1 MTWTEDQY
9 AAADMVRPNL
19 RLKRAVL
26 AALKRIAGA
35 TGESMSAVV
44 SRLVMAEDEA
54 AGERPPP
61 RKGKR

>member
-1 MTWTEDQY
+1 MTWTEEQY
-9 AAADMVRPNL
+9 AAADMARPNL

-26 AALKRIAGA
+26 AALKRIAAA

-54 AGERPPP
+54 TDERTPP